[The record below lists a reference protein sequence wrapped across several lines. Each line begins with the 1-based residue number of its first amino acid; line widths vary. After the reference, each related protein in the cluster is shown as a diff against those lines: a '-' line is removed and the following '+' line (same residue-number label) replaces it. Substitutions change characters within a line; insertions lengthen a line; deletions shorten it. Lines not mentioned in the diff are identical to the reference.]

1 MDKQFYT
8 VTDIRNILTIGTNK
22 AYNLIKSD
30 GFPSI
35 KIGRKYLV
43 PKDEFEKWVKTYLYH
58 EFRL

>member
-8 VTDIRNILTIGTNK
+8 VTDIRDILTIGTNK

-58 EFRL
+58 EFLL